1 MRKAIFMIIGAALL
15 NIIITINAINAQSP
29 QPPPR
34 SYQGGNFFYNKMRS
48 DLTSILSNDKIYFF
62 GGETFNKSDSSQ
74 KISNE
79 LFTLDVSSLDLNNSN
94 DTFNTESLGENKWE
108 LLDSMKVG
116 LRHNLIAL
124 SARDDYSTIIIYG
137 GETFIPNTDER
148 IKVESQIY
156 EYDINAKKWTMNP
169 KYRGKPPP
177 NRLSFAS
184 YAQNLE
190 DGMIYLFGGI
200 SNDGR
205 KINNKLYSID
215 TNDKRWNEETAD
227 DAPPGV
233 FGSACT
239 LLKDGKIVFIGG
251 ANFGDSDKFT
261 LSQMNKLN
269 IYDTVNG
276 KWSIRSTSDKN
287 LPEGRIGHTVTF
299 YDNKIII
306 IGGINLKNEKASV
319 PYLFYLDLDE
329 WDWKNLKSDQS
340 NYNGFARFGHN
351 TILHDD
357 HLFVTFGQST
367 NENDEINPIEAINA
381 DNLERIIQP
390 PRSSNKEK
398 VVTFN
403 TAKKTPES
411 SSSSSSTSSTLGENN
426 NNPAEE
432 GVIDDNPATDVTP
445 NSPSSKNDNNNIEK
459 DNSVILTLSI
469 VGGIFLMIIILTALL
484 LIYIKRRKLKIG
496 NDINSNKTTSILPV
510 TTRNIPRKKVPTL
523 FRDSTST
530 HNTTYYPNLVNESI
544 GDIQNANNVKT
555 TTVKPKTPTVIY
567 ASGVS
572 SVFADLSFTGSIE
585 DTNESNDD
593 VDASGFYRS
602 KTDLDV
608 VEEVQEVSTP

>member
-34 SYQGGNFFYNKMRS
+34 SYQDGNFFYNKMRS

-251 ANFGDSDKFT
+251 ANFGDSDKLT

-287 LPEGRIGHTVTF
+287 LPEGRIGHTVTLC
-299 YDNKIII
+299 DNKIII

-390 PRSSNKEK
+390 PRNSNKE
-398 VVTFN
+398 
-403 TAKKTPES
+403 
-411 SSSSSSTSSTLGENN
+411 
-426 NNPAEE
+426 
-432 GVIDDNPATDVTP
+432 
-445 NSPSSKNDNNNIEK
+445 
-459 DNSVILTLSI
+459 
-469 VGGIFLMIIILTALL
+469 
-484 LIYIKRRKLKIG
+484 KRRKLKIG

>member
-1 MRKAIFMIIGAALL
+1 MRKTIFMIIGAALL
-15 NIIITINAINAQSP
+15 NIIITINAINVQSP

-34 SYQGGNFFYNKMRS
+34 SYQDGNFFYNKMRS

-116 LRHNLIAL
+116 LKHNLIAL

-137 GETFIPNTDER
+137 GETFIPNTDKS

-251 ANFGDSDKFT
+251 ANFGDLDKLT

-287 LPEGRIGHTVTF
+287 LPEGRIGHTVTL

-390 PRSSNKEK
+390 PRNSNKEK
-398 VVTFN
+398 
-403 TAKKTPES
+403 
-411 SSSSSSTSSTLGENN
+411 GENN
-426 NNPAEE
+426 NNPVGLPEE
-432 GVIDDNPATDVTP
+432 GVIYDNPATDVTP
-445 NSPSSKNDNNNIEK
+445 NSLEK

-484 LIYIKRRKLKIG
+484 LIYIKRRKFKIG

-510 TTRNIPRKKVPTL
+510 TTRNITRKKVPTL

-530 HNTTYYPNLVNESI
+530 HNTTYYPNIVNESI

-572 SVFADLSFTGSIE
+572 SVFADLLFTGSIE

-608 VEEVQEVSTP
+608 VEEVQEVLTP